1 MEMEM
6 EIEMK
11 IGLPTNVRHVAHVT
25 FDKFDGFLGLPVE
38 FEPEVLRKPP
48 SASASVFGVSTD
60 SMQLSFDSR
69 GNCVPTILLM
79 MQKRLYALGGLQAEG
94 IFRLT
99 AGTSQDE
106 FVRDQL
112 NKGVVPESIDVHCLA
127 GLVKTWFRELPVGIL
142 DTLPP
147 EQVMQAQTEEECS
160 TLVKSLPATQA
171 ALLDWTV
178 NLMAD
183 VVQMEHLN
191 KMNDRN
197 VAMVF
202 APNMTQMSDPL
213 TALKYAVHVMNF
225 LRTLVVR
232 TVRER
237 EDSIVDSPSSLPSS
251 DDTGLRRSISY
262 ADVLKSPPK
271 RSVTQ
276 VHNQSFSNTNGKITI
291 PTHNGTSGTGLEER
305 KPDTDEGPEVKFFN
319 PRSLACQSS
328 RNLSIKSPPTIAA
341 ASFKWKEGSEKG
353 KAPGGAVN
361 RMNSTAMRIN
371 SRRL

>member
-1 MEMEM
+1 M

-25 FDKFDGFLGLPVE
+25 FDRFDGFLGLPVE
-38 FEPEVLRKPP
+38 FEPEVPRKPP

-94 IFRLT
+94 IFRLA

-106 FVRDQL
+106 YVRDQL
-112 NKGVVPESIDVHCLA
+112 NRGVVPESIDVHCLA
-127 GLVKTWFRELPVGIL
+127 GLVKTWFRELPIGIL
-142 DTLPP
+142 DSLPP
-147 EQVMQAQTEEECS
+147 EQVMQAHSEEEC
-160 TLVKSLPATQA
+160 TKLVKSLPATQA

-183 VVQMEHLN
+183 VVQMEHVN

-225 LRTLVVR
+225 LRTLIIR
-232 TVRER
+232 TLRER
-237 EDSIVDSPSSLPSS
+237 EHSVVDSPSSLASS
-251 DDTGLRRSISY
+251 DNTGLHRQLSMSY
-262 ADVLKSPPK
+262 AEALKSPPK
-271 RSVTQ
+271 GTMSQAR
-276 VHNQSFSNTNGKITI
+276 NQSFSNCNASAANPRNCI
-291 PTHNGTSGTGLEER
+291 PTHNGASEASESSEE
-305 KPDTDEGPEVKFFN
+305 PEIKFFN
-319 PRSLACQSS
+319 PRSPSSQSS
-328 RNLSIKSPPTIAA
+328 RNLSMKLSPPALSAPSFRLKEAA
-341 ASFKWKEGSEKG
+341 AAEKG
-353 KAPGGAVN
+353 KPPSANGRVN
-361 RMNSTAMRIN
+361 RIN
-371 SRRL
+371 SRR